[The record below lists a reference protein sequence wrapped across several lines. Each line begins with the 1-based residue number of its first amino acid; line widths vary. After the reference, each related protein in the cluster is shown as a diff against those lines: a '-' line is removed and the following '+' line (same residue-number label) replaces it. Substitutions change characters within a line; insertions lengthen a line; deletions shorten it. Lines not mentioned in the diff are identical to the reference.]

1 MITEAKNKARNEPP
15 ISVALPLAGAA
26 FDTSASVIGQYHM
39 KPTPIPNQ
47 PSSGHNTE
55 TCPPGAA
62 SEPTTSRTP
71 DAPVIAAPI
80 AILVMA
86 AGSAFRRACQ
96 AHKPIRKG
104 AMTMLA
110 KLSTELNQLAGTG
123 PSGEARSSCW
133 STQTTPMFQIIV

>member
-15 ISVALPLAGAA
+15 ISVALTLAGAA

-55 TCPPGAA
+55 TWPVEAV
-62 SEPTTSRTP
+62 SEPATSRSP
-71 DAPVIAAPI
+71 ERPVIAAPM
-80 AILVMA
+80 AILVIA
-86 AGSAFRRACQ
+86 AGSASRRACQ
-96 AHKPIRKG
+96 AHKPMRNG

-110 KLSTELNQLAGTG
+110 NLSTELNQLAGTG
-123 PSGEARSSCW
+123 PSGEARSTCW
-133 STQTTPMFQIIV
+133 STHTTPMFQIIV